1 MRPEMTTTQTVTV
14 FLVLTPTEVEF
25 ALANAHEVLALLED
39 EGVIARQER
48 NDDPDDLQDLIT
60 LGLQEFIGCA
70 AQRTAMD
77 KHQADDVS
85 DTLDD
90 DKIPF

>member
-1 MRPEMTTTQTVTV
+1 MTKTQTVTV
-14 FLVLTPTEVEF
+14 SLVLTPTEVEF

-48 NDDPDDLQDLIT
+48 NDDPDHLQDLIT

-70 AQRTAMD
+70 AQRMAMD

>member
-1 MRPEMTTTQTVTV
+1 MRPEMTKTQTVTV
-14 FLVLTPTEVEF
+14 SLVLTPTEVEF